1 MTGNSDPLL
10 HGFEQGPIRP
20 PSEAFSL
27 LLRVTRNCPWN
38 RCEFCPVYKEQKF
51 SRRDVKEVLADI
63 DSMAAWH
70 EELKS
75 RSWRLGFGGSL
86 DRISLQTIYQQD
98 PSNPFLYSLVLF
110 ELGGGRTAFL
120 QDADSLIVKSEELV
134 EILKHLREK
143 FPGIERVTSYA
154 RSRTIAKINIEELK
168 AVRSAGLDRLHIGM
182 ESGSDQVLE
191 SIKKGATS
199 AEVIEAGTKARQAGF
214 EISEY
219 VMPGLGGKIFSRDH
233 AEQTAFAL
241 NRINPDFIRLRSLA
255 VSPRSPL
262 YQSLIDKKF
271 EPLNDL
277 ELVKEIRLFISL
289 LDGISS
295 NFISDHMLN
304 LLPELE
310 GKFPE
315 DKGKLLAICDRF
327 LALAPRE
334 QLIYII
340 GRRAGIFESLDEM
353 GEPEQKSRAQAIIE
367 KLNLENPEQA
377 QEVIQKIVENFI

>member
-1 MTGNSDPLL
+1 MNESMDPLL

-38 RCEFCPVYKEQKF
+38 RCQFCPVYKEEKF

-63 DSMAAWH
+63 NSMAAWH

-75 RSWRLGFGGSL
+75 RSRRTGFGGSL

-98 PSNPFLYSLVLF
+98 PGNPFLYSLVLF

-120 QDADSLIVKSEELV
+120 QDADSLFIKSEELV

-154 RSRTIAKINIEELK
+154 RSRTIAGKNIEELK
-168 AVRSAGLDRLHIGM
+168 TIRSAGLNRLHIGM

-191 SIKKGATS
+191 LVKKGATRT
-199 AEVIEAGTKARQAGF
+199 EVIEAGIKAKQAGF
-214 EISEY
+214 ELSEY
-219 VMPGLGGKIFSRDH
+219 VMPGLGGKKLSQDH
-233 AEQTAFAL
+233 AEKTADAL

-277 ELVKEIRLFISL
+277 EGVEEIRLFISL
-289 LDGISS
+289 LDDISS
-295 NFISDHMLN
+295 NFVSDHMLN

-310 GKFPE
+310 GKFPG
-315 DKGKLLAICDRF
+315 DKERLLSICDRF
-327 LALAPRE
+327 LSLPQKE

-340 GRRAGIFESLDEM
+340 GRRAGIFESLDDM
-353 GEPEQKSRAQAIIE
+353 GAPEQKNRAQAIME
-367 KLNLENPEQA
+367 RLELQTPEQA
-377 QEVIQKIVENFI
+377 QEVIRKIVENFI